1 MQQQVEAERSK
12 RAKILESEGVKQAA
26 INEAEG
32 EAEALLINARA
43 KVVITYLWRNKILVF
58 MNDVIK
64 PFLGC
69 CDHRC

>member
-1 MQQQVEAERSK
+1 MQRQVEAERSK

-43 KVVITYLWRNKILVF
+43 KVHFYIRLLHHPVIRLLR
-58 MNDVIK
+58 
-64 PFLGC
+64 
-69 CDHRC
+69 